1 MDIQQDSFQSVE
13 RFVLLPG
20 ITYRQPFFSSCL
32 QRVLVKSWRSPKG
45 LKRSQKRLD
54 KVLKVLQVLKV
65 LKHFCEAPSEAPLC
79 SRSFDQLLKSNLEIL
94 AKDQFQYPFQRL
106 RLAAETACA

>member
-13 RFVLLPG
+13 HFVLLPG

-45 LKRSQKRLD
+45 LKRSQKSLD
-54 KVLKVLQVLKV
+54 KVLKVLKV
-65 LKHFCEAPSEAPLC
+65 LKHLCEAPSEAPLC

-94 AKDQFQYPFQRL
+94 TKDQFQYPFQRL